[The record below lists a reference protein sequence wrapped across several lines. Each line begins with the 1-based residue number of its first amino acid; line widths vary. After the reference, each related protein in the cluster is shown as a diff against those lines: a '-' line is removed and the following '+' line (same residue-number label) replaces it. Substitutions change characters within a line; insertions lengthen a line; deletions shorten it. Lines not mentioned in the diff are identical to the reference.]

1 MKRINTIIESSTPPP
16 HGKHTLWLKSKEDGS
31 KELVYNGDKV
41 GSDNSLFIKWPIPK
55 IEILA
60 ITNSPIYINIGVSDS
75 AELTRTT
82 FNLRETVSF
91 ITGNLLDKPELL
103 EATSLAIEQLIL
115 YLDKLLD
122 GGYSARSYWTYVN
135 IPVVLSAYNTS
146 TNTYLISKEDCSL
159 PCFYGWI
166 GSSPTYEIT
175 YLRNGDFKI
184 SYH

>member
-1 MKRINTIIESSTPPP
+1 MKRINTIIESSIPP
-16 HGKHTLWLKSKEDGS
+16 HGKHTLWLKSKKDGS

-60 ITNSPIYINIGVSDS
+60 ITKSPIYINIGVSSS
-75 AELTRTT
+75 AELTKTT

-91 ITGNLLDKPELL
+91 IRGNFLNKPELL

-122 GGYSARSYWTYVN
+122 SGYSNSTYWNYVQV
-135 IPVVLSAYNTS
+135 PVVINAYDTS
-146 TNTYLISKEDCSL
+146 TNKDLILEGNCSL
-159 PCFYGWI
+159 PAYYGWI
-166 GSSPTYEIT
+166 GESPTYELT